1 MRKLLTKS
9 MFSLA
14 VLFLGSIYLLPYV
27 WTFLTSIKPPDQIYA
42 IPPVIIPRV
51 FYYLNYFKV
60 LWESSFILNLKN
72 SLIVSTATMLVC
84 LLVAVPASYAFARLQ
99 FLGKTAIFISILAFT
114 IFPGVVILAPLFIM
128 LSDYGLLDTHLAL
141 ILPYTAYFLPL
152 IIWILSS
159 YFKSIPPEMEDAARV
174 DGCNTF
180 QVIRKIILPLCLPG
194 VFTTA
199 IIAFILAWN
208 EFLLALVFTQTDAS
222 RTAPVAISMFRG
234 TYVIQWGQ
242 MTAAAVTATLPIVAV
257 AIVAQKGIIQGLTA
271 GGVKG

>member
-1 MRKLLTKS
+1 MRKLLTKFL
-9 MFSLA
+9 FSLA

-84 LLVAVPASYAFARLQ
+84 LLVAVPASYVFARLQ
-99 FLGKTAIFISILAFT
+99 FLGKTAIFISILALT

-242 MTAAAVTATLPIVAV
+242 MTAAAVIATLPIVAI